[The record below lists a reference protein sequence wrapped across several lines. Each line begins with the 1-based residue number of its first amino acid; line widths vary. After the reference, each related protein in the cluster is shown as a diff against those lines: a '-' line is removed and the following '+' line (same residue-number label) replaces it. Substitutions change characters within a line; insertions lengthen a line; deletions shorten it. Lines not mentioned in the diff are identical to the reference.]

1 VYGNFFYQNPSEVL
15 FQGEGHI
22 AFYNNLLV
30 NDVGSALNVQKHN
43 DKPRRIDIFQNTIVA
58 RNTGI
63 KVRHAA
69 TDYVQRVVANAVFAS
84 TPLRLDPLIQNQD
97 NFLGTY
103 RAALS
108 SLKGPQNG
116 PGELDLFPKSAKL
129 RGPPI
134 DMSSFARF
142 EDWNRDFDGVPR
154 SATYRGAYEGKS
166 GGAAWSPKLEQ
177 KPLPSN
183 MPVR

>member
-1 VYGNFFYQNPSEVL
+1 MW
-15 FQGEGHI
+15 
-22 AFYNNLLV
+22 
-30 NDVGSALNVQKHN
+30 
-43 DKPRRIDIFQNTIVA
+43 
-58 RNTGI
+58 
-63 KVRHAA
+63 
-69 TDYVQRVVANAVFAS
+69 
-84 TPLRLDPLIQNQD
+84 
-97 NFLGTY
+97 
-103 RAALS
+103 
-108 SLKGPQNG
+108 